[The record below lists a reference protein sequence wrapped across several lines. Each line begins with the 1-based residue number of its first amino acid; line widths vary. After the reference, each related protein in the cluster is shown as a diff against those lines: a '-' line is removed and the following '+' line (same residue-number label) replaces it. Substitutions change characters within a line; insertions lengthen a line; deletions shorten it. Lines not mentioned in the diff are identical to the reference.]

1 MFVLICTNTDNSIKM
16 LYFKTEFWIFKI
28 VIFPSNVDCCL
39 IKAKVL
45 VKIFLTRCNLRLIKI
60 HLFYH
65 WKNNRVTSFFSL
77 CSFFFPL
84 TTVREILVFVWWSV
98 PMMLPPMIKSMLRVF
113 FTAIIVLVPDQ
124 QISCRTEFSSVGLIY
139 FLAT

>member
-77 CSFFFPL
+77 CSFFSIDNSTGNSRFCLMVSPYDV
-84 TTVREILVFVWWSV
+84 TTNDKIHV
-98 PMMLPPMIKSMLRVF
+98 
-113 FTAIIVLVPDQ
+113 AGVLHCHYCV
-124 QISCRTEFSSVGLIY
+124 SSRPTNFMSDWV
-139 FLAT
+139 